1 MAHYRRDVL
10 ALLGATAVRQCLR
23 LGRRIVCAI
32 QGIDFAPCNGLCIRR
47 LKFVQRSP
55 QALAVET
62 PPFEGAS

>member
-10 ALLGATAVRQCLR
+10 VLLGATAVRQCLR